1 MPYVKQASALRSC
14 LEESKHLGRVEYRQ
28 VKEYELYVPLTYND
42 GTVIEP
48 EKLVEIRERLLEQ
61 FGNLTFIPQPNDGF
75 WTMGGVTFRDSIVL
89 YRVVTD
95 KVRPARRFFRQL
107 KEELK
112 RTLRQEEIFIVE
124 RDVEIL

>member
-1 MPYVKQASALRSC
+1 M
-14 LEESKHLGRVEYRQ
+14 
-28 VKEYELYVPLTYND
+28 KEYELYVPLTYND
-42 GTVIEP
+42 GSSIEP
-48 EKLVEIRERLLEQ
+48 EKLVRIREQLLEQ
-61 FGNLTFIPQPNDGF
+61 FGNLTFFPQHNDGF

-89 YRVVTD
+89 YRIVTD

-124 RDVEIL
+124 RDVDIL

>member
-1 MPYVKQASALRSC
+1 M
-14 LEESKHLGRVEYRQ
+14 SKRLDRMEWRQ

-42 GTVIEP
+42 GSAIES
-48 EKLVEIRERLLEQ
+48 EKLVRIREQLLEQ
-61 FGNLTFIPQPNDGF
+61 FGNLTFFPQHNDGF

-89 YRVVTD
+89 YRIVTD